1 MGSEY
6 SKESHEA
13 DDEFRDYNKRIEE
26 HSYEEEGYSR
36 EYSNSQALINFENL
50 DIEPI

>member
-36 EYSNSQALINFENL
+36 EYSNSQALIDFENL